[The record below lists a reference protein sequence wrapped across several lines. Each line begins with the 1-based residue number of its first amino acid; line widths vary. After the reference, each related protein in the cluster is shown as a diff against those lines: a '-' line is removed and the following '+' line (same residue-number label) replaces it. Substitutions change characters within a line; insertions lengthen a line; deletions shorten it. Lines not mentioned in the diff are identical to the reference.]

1 MDRKKS
7 VIGFLN
13 EEETSHILD
22 RGFMMVI
29 KFFSNYVYLIF
40 LNYLS

>member
-13 EEETSHILD
+13 EEENVSYFGSWFYD
-22 RGFMMVI
+22 VI

-40 LNYLS
+40 